1 MPESLT
7 HPPYN
12 STPPVAPKPARP
24 SGRILLIAL
33 LAVGGLVLGLLVVA
47 TIAMSQLDR
56 MRPWVNDK
64 VSEATGRRFEVQGPL
79 AASWQWPQPL
89 EDGWRRW
96 IPGVTVHAE
105 QLVMDNPAGFTPPF
119 AGDDPQD
126 KKGSRK
132 AASKENKE
140 VGSDASKPGSPGDN
154 KNDNNSNT
162 PRTPTT
168 ATQADSPTMASI
180 DRATASVRLWPLLAR
195 HLAVDTVTLQHPEIA
210 LARTAHGTNNWTFKR
225 KDEDAPR
232 GRWTFDVDRLVITEG
247 LLAYADGV
255 KDLDL
260 QAHVQTTEPTADQTA
275 TAAATGVASPASAT
289 VAVSASDTA
298 SAPNAGAERAAAG
311 RYGLRFQLEG
321 RYAKAKV
328 HGSGQ
333 AGHVISLRDKVVD
346 YPLQIALSAGSVAFS
361 AEGILANPGALSGL
375 DFDVALRGDSMAD
388 LYDVTGLV
396 LPNTPAFKTR
406 GRLTGS
412 LEPERAVWEYTD
424 FRGKVGESD
433 LQGSLKYTSGK
444 PRPRLTGTMTS
455 NQLRLAD
462 LGPAI
467 GTTKPDNTNRGRDQ
481 RGKVLP
487 DAKFAAERW
496 NAMDMDIVFKG
507 RHIIRPESLPLE
519 DLSLHAVME
528 NAQLKLSPLTFGVA
542 QGKIESE
549 VSIDGRT
556 APLKAQIRGTV
567 QGLQLSALFP
577 KVELMKKSLGRM
589 DGAVAL
595 ASTGNSIGSLL
606 GKGTG
611 EMRLYVRD
619 GTLSKQLLDLAA
631 LNVGSI
637 IVGRLFGDDK
647 EVHLRCAV
655 ADFTVVE
662 GLATTRVVKMSTDDA
677 VVEATGTIDLGTE
690 EMNMRIKPESLEWK
704 FLSLRSPLYVKGTF
718 GNPDIGVEAG
728 PLLLRA
734 GAAVVAAVAAPAALA
749 LIPITVPAADDD
761 TYCKPLLDLAKEPV
775 QSGAKGAA
783 GTDSQPARGAASRP
797 GTPR

>member
-1 MPESLT
+1 M
-7 HPPYN
+7 
-12 STPPVAPKPARP
+12 KDRP
-24 SGRILLIAL
+24 SHTAAARKVLSIAL
-33 LAVGGLVLGLLVVA
+33 MAVAGLVLVFLVIA

-79 AASWQWPQPL
+79 SAAWQWPQPL
-89 EDGWRRW
+89 EDGWKRW
-96 IPGVTVHAE
+96 IPGVTVKAE
-105 QLVMDNPAGFTPPF
+105 RLVMDNAAGFSPPF
-119 AGDDPQD
+119 ADDGR
-126 KKGSRK
+126 KGNKSSSK
-132 AASKENKE
+132 AAPKESKD
-140 VGSDASKPGSPGDN
+140 VGNSASKPGSPAETNN
-154 KNDNNSNT
+154 K
-162 PRTPTT
+162 RTPTT

-180 DRATASVRLWPLLAR
+180 DRATASVQLWPLLAS
-195 HLAVDTVTLQHPEIA
+195 HLAIDTVTLQHPEIA
-210 LARTAHGTNNWTFKR
+210 LARVKDGTNNWTFKR
-225 KDEDAPR
+225 KDEQAP
-232 GRWTFDVDRLVITEG
+232 GRWTFDVGRLVISEG
-247 LLAYADGV
+247 LLAYADGM

-260 QAHVQTTEPTADQTA
+260 QAHVQTTESSVDETTQAAAPASAIAAASTAASVPKSPSSAPTAD
-275 TAAATGVASPASAT
+275 
-289 VAVSASDTA
+289 
-298 SAPNAGAERAAAG
+298 AG
-311 RYGLRFQLEG
+311 RTAPGTYGLRFQLEG
-321 RYAKAKV
+321 RYAKAQVK
-328 HGSGQ
+328 GSGQ
-333 AGHVISLRDKVVD
+333 AGHVISLRDKVVN
-346 YPLQIALSAGSVAFS
+346 YPLQIELSAGSVALS

-375 DFDVALRGDSMAD
+375 DFDVALSGDSMAD
-388 LYDVTGLV
+388 LYEVTGLV

-406 GRLTGS
+406 GSLTGS
-412 LEPERAVWEYTD
+412 LEPERAVWEYSD

-467 GTTKPDNTNRGRDQ
+467 GTSKPDNTNRGRDKQ
-481 RGKVLP
+481 GKVLP

-519 DLSLHAVME
+519 NLSLHAVME
-528 NAQLKLSPLTFGVA
+528 NAQLKLAPLTFGVA
-542 QGKIESE
+542 EGKIESQ

-577 KVELMKKSLGRM
+577 KVALMKKSMGRM

-595 ASTGNSIGSLL
+595 ESTGDSIGSLL

-611 EMRLYVRD
+611 EMRLYVRE
-619 GTLSKQLLDLAA
+619 GVLSKQLLDLAA

-637 IVGRLFGDDK
+637 VVGKLFGEDK
-647 EVHLRCAV
+647 EVRLRCAV

-690 EMNMRIKPESLEWK
+690 AMNMRIKPESLEWK

-734 GAAVVAAVAAPAALA
+734 GAAVVAAVVAPVALA

-775 QSGAKGAA
+775 KSGAKGAA
-783 GTDSQPARGAASRP
+783 GTDSQPARRAASQP